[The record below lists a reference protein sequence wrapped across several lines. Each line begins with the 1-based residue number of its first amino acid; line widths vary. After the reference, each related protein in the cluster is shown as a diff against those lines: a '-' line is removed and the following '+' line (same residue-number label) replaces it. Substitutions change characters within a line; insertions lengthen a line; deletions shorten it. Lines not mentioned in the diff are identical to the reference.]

1 MKGTYCLII
10 GNYKTSSLK
19 IGNLYEDHKFKKG
32 FYVYIGSAMNSL
44 VPRLNRH
51 LSDEKKMHWHIDY
64 LLKSPDCH
72 IIDYLLKSP
81 DCHIRDIL
89 FNISDKKI
97 ECDLAEIISK
107 DGEEIPGFGCSDCS
121 CSSHLIYFKRKRD
134 ALASTRNAYD
144 KIDKDY
150 HNLSYLKKSIK

>member
-1 MKGTYCLII
+1 MKKSEKLDI
-10 GNYKTSSLK
+10 GHLHNM
-19 IGNLYEDHKFKKG
+19 HKYRKG
-32 FYVYIGSAMNSL
+32 YYVYIGSAMNSSAMNSL

-72 IIDYLLKSP
+72 I
-81 DCHIRDIL
+81 RDIL
-89 FNISDKKI
+89 FNISEERI
-97 ECDLAEIISK
+97 ECDLAESISK

-134 ALASTRNAYD
+134 ALASTRNAYE

-150 HNLSYLKKSIK
+150 HNLSYLKKKHKVK

>member
-1 MKGTYCLII
+1 MKKSEKLDI
-10 GNYKTSSLK
+10 GHLHNM
-19 IGNLYEDHKFKKG
+19 HKYRKG
-32 FYVYIGSAMNSL
+32 YYVYIGSAMNSL

-72 IIDYLLKSP
+72 I
-81 DCHIRDIL
+81 RDIL
-89 FNISDKKI
+89 FNISEERI
-97 ECDLAEIISK
+97 ECDLAESISK

-134 ALASTRNAYD
+134 ALASTRNAYE

-150 HNLSYLKKSIK
+150 HYLSYLKKSIK